1 MELLRV
7 ELENEIDS
15 QKVKARGMLMK
26 KELQER
32 RIKLVLNKL
41 EAHLK
46 NVLNMS

>member
-1 MELLRV
+1 
-7 ELENEIDS
+7 
-15 QKVKARGMLMK
+15 MK

-46 NVLNMS
+46 NVMNMSQEQITAIAQFTDDER